1 MAKKLRIIVENIR
14 TASDEPDE
22 AVLREAE
29 RRARSAGIECSADVF
44 RLRKRSVDARHKNR
58 IAFVSSAF
66 AEVPCAGF
74 IPDPAKL
81 SKLAIRVSESPEITF
96 ETGSE
101 RAKHR
106 PVVVGFGPAGIFAA
120 IALAEHGLAPVIFER
135 GYDIDRRTADVDRFI
150 CTGELDPNS
159 NVQFGAGG
167 AGTFSDGK
175 LTCRIGDPRCDYVI
189 DKLHTLGAPE
199 DVKWKAKPHVG
210 TDRLREVIKNAESYL
225 RDLGAEIRFGTK
237 VTEIGDGYVKANSEK
252 IPACAVVIAT
262 GHSARDLYF
271 NLLSD
276 GFDIAAKPFS
286 VGIRIEHLQSDIDE
300 ALYGDA
306 DLWRRLGHGEY
317 SLSHRVGE
325 RGVYSFCMCP
335 GGTVMASASEDGG
348 IVTNGMSLHARD
360 GRNANAALAVSV
372 LPTDFG
378 GSPTGAIEF
387 QRSIEK
393 RAFALSGSYAAP
405 AQTVGDFLRG
415 APSKSISG
423 RVNPTYMN
431 GNVLHCDISDVLPDF
446 VTDMLRCGIRSF
458 GKKIRGFDSD
468 DAVLTAPET
477 RTSAPVRILRGE
489 NMTAI
494 GKSNVYPCGEGAG
507 YAGGI
512 VSAAVDGIRVAQAI
526 LARFAPF
533 DD

>member
-1 MAKKLRIIVENIR
+1 MSKKLRIIVENIR
-14 TASDEPDE
+14 TAADEPDE
-22 AVLREAE
+22 AVLREASH
-29 RRARSAGIECSADVF
+29 RAKEVGIECPSSSF

-58 IAFVSSAF
+58 ISFVSSAV
-66 AEVPCAGF
+66 AEIPEAGR
-74 IPDPAKL
+74 IPDSASLTKL
-81 SKLAIRVSESPEITF
+81 GIRVSEPPKITF
-96 ETGSE
+96 ERGSE
-101 RAKHR
+101 RALCR
-106 PVVVGFGPAGIFAA
+106 PIVVGFGPAGIFAA

-150 CTGELDPNS
+150 KTGELDPDS

-189 DKLHTLGAPE
+189 DKLHSLGAPD

-210 TDRLREVIKNAESYL
+210 TDRLREVVKNAESYL
-225 RDLGAEIRFGTK
+225 RSLGAEIHYGTK
-237 VTEIGDGYVKANSEK
+237 VTEIGDGYVIANNK
-252 IPACAVVIAT
+252 KYPACAVVIAT

-271 NLLSD
+271 NLLEG

-286 VGIRIEHLQSDIDE
+286 VGVRIEHLQSDIDE
-300 ALYGDA
+300 ALYEDA

-317 SLSHRVGE
+317 SLSHRDGE

-335 GGTVMASASEDGG
+335 GGTVMASASEVRG
-348 IVTNGMSLHARD
+348 IVTNGMSLYARD
-360 GRNANAALAVSV
+360 GRNANAAIAVSV
-372 LPTDFG
+372 LPADFG
-378 GSPTGAIEF
+378 GSPAGAIEF
-387 QRSIEK
+387 QRSIEQ
-393 RAFALSGSYAAP
+393 RAYALSGSYAAP

-415 APSKSISG
+415 APSKSIGG

-431 GNVLHCDISDVLPDF
+431 GRIVPCDISAVLPDF
-446 VTDMLRCGIRSF
+446 VTNMLRCGISSF
-458 GKKIRGFDSD
+458 GRKIRGFDCA

-489 NMTAI
+489 NLTAI
-494 GKSNVYPCGEGAG
+494 GKSGVYPCGEGAG

-526 LARFAPF
+526 LSRFAPF
-533 DD
+533 ND